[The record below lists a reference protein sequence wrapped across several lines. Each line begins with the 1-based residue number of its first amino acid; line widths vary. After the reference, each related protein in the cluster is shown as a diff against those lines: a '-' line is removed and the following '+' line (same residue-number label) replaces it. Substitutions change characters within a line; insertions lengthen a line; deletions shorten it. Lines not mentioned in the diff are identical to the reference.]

1 MQKSKCNTCH
11 YTRYRKESYYYCT
24 RLKAFKEGFKV
35 LFINTAE
42 IMDKLVKT
50 VDEGIIEK
58 ELKKFY
64 RVDLLIIGGLR
75 YININKK

>member
-1 MQKSKCNTCH
+1 
-11 YTRYRKESYYYCT
+11 
-24 RLKAFKEGFKV
+24 
-35 LFINTAE
+35 
-42 IMDKLVKT
+42 MDKLVKT